1 MSKRTV
7 PDELATVHATV
18 RQAIV
23 DRQQLLF
30 VYEGHRREVCPH
42 SLGWKENRLA
52 CFAFQFA
59 GGSRTPL
66 PPDGEWRCFH
76 LDRMTEVHS
85 RTGPWRTGPAIHLNS
100 SCIDYFEA
108 SVESG

>member
-7 PDELATVHATV
+7 PDDLAPVYATIHG
-18 RQAIV
+18 AIV

-30 VYEGHRREVCPH
+30 TYEGFEREVCPH
-42 SLGWKENRLA
+42 SLGWKESRLA

-59 GGSRTPL
+59 GGSRTTL
-66 PPDGEWRCFH
+66 PPTGEWRCFH
-76 LDRMTEVHS
+76 LDQMADA
-85 RTGPWRTGPAIHLNS
+85 RTRSGPWHTGPAIHLNS